1 MKKRMTILL
10 SILMLSTVC
19 FSPVHADDMIGDTVE
34 EGSDVFDEDME
45 RDDYEGTMRL
55 EGQTD
60 YPEYGSTDDYYED
73 YSNDEIDD
81 GGMIA
86 FDSDD
91 TSDYSDS
98 DSDSYDSYDS
108 TDYSSD
114 DNLSSANSIDLGGDD
129 SSSEEQTDNTN
140 QASDSYDSYNSYDAQ
155 TPEQTPQTPQATE
168 TQSTSGT
175 ESNTKTDTGSSS
187 STSSKSTSVSEEKTM
202 SFDNKFINFIS
213 KNYRTENYVISPLAL
228 KTSLCSLAYS
238 ANGETKNEI
247 LSLLDC
253 LDEEEMMDWYSKVQ
267 QALKSFRK
275 TAKKEKKKK
284 GDKYIPRSFALLNT
298 VWNNTSVSGNLYD
311 EYKKAMD
318 DDLKVHVD
326 EADSEHITNTINKW
340 YKKKTNGKLDKI
352 ATDFSQSDR
361 TFISSL
367 YLSSPWANA
376 FKRSQSTK
384 DLFVAN
390 DGTPTEKIFIQQK
403 AEVPYFENDEGK
415 MIILPLRGKMYV
427 AMSIGDINALD
438 YLNQAEEI
446 ETYIKIPKFETVTT
460 LNPQIVADF
469 INPYGVETAYTD
481 QADFSKMSD
490 QKFKFNNLLQKNK
503 ITVDES
509 GINAEERP
517 EKKSEEFVPSG
528 KKNFI
533 ANEPMQYYVY
543 YQPAEEPILIYY
555 GQYVK

>member
-1 MKKRMTILL
+1 MKKRMTILM
-10 SILMLSTVC
+10 SVLMLSSLC
-19 FSPVHADDMIGDTVE
+19 FSSVHADDMMDDQSYQSEVSEDVE
-34 EGSDVFDEDME
+34 RS
-45 RDDYEGTMRL
+45 DYEGTMRL

-60 YPEYGSTDDYYED
+60 YPEYGEEDYGEYED
-73 YSNDEIDD
+73 YGYESDDE
-81 GGMIA
+81 MIS
-86 FDSDD
+86 FDSDNSSDYSDSYDDYD
-91 TSDYSDS
+91 TSDYS
-98 DSDSYDSYDS
+98 
-108 TDYSSD
+108 SS

-129 SSSEEQTDNTN
+129 ETSQQPAQPSDTENQNT
-140 QASDSYDSYNSYDAQ
+140 QQ
-155 TPEQTPQTPQATE
+155 TPTSDTAAQQTQETE
-168 TQSTSGT
+168 TETT
-175 ESNTKTDTGSSS
+175 T
-187 STSSKSTSVSEEKTM
+187 EEKTKDSKDSSSKENGM
-202 SFDNKFINFIS
+202 SFDKKFIDFIS

-228 KTSLCSLAYS
+228 KTSLCTLAYS
-238 ANGETKNEI
+238 ANGQTQKEI
-247 LSLLDC
+247 LNLLDC
-253 LDEEEMMDWYSKVQ
+253 QDENEMLEWYKKVQ
-267 QALKSFRK
+267 QAVKSFK
-275 TAKKEKKKK
+275 KAAKKDKKKK
-284 GDKYIPRSFALLNT
+284 GKKYIPRSFALLNT

-311 EYKKAMD
+311 DYKASMD
-318 DDLKVHVD
+318 SDLKVHVD
-326 EADSEHITNTINKW
+326 ETDSEHITNTINKW
-340 YKKKTNGKLDKI
+340 YKKKTDGKLDKI

-367 YLSSPWANA
+367 YLTSPWTTA
-376 FKRSQSTK
+376 FKRARTTK

-390 DGTPTEKIFIQQK
+390 DGTPTEKIFMQEK
-403 AEVPYFENDEGK
+403 MEVPYYENDEGK
-415 MIILPLRGKMYV
+415 MIILPLRGKMYM
-427 AMSIGDINALD
+427 AISTGNINTLEC
-438 YLNQAEEI
+438 LNQAEET

-490 QKFKFNNLLQKNK
+490 MAFKFNNLLQKNK

-533 ANEPMQYYVY
+533 ANEPMQYYIY

>member
-1 MKKRMTILL
+1 MRKRMTILL
-10 SILMLSTVC
+10 SILMLSSLCLST
-19 FSPVHADDMIGDTVE
+19 VHADDMMDDQYEDSSEVSDDT
-34 EGSDVFDEDME
+34 E
-45 RDDYEGTMRL
+45 RSDYELTMRL

-60 YPEYGSTDDYYED
+60 YPEYGEEDYYDNNE
-73 YSNDEIDD
+73 NDDS
-81 GGMIA
+81 GMIA
-86 FDSDD
+86 FDFDD
-91 TSDYSDS
+91 SSDY
-98 DSDSYDSYDS
+98 SDSYDSYDS
-108 TDYSSD
+108 TGSTDNSSSSD
-114 DNLSSANSIDLGGDD
+114 NLGSANSIDLGGDD
-129 SSSEEQTDNTN
+129 TSDEQTDT
-140 QASDSYDSYNSYDAQ
+140 
-155 TPEQTPQTPQATE
+155 TEQTPDESSETQNSDQTQETTE
-168 TQSTSGT
+168 TQ
-175 ESNTKTDTGSSS
+175 ESEKKNDSNDSASSQTVS
-187 STSSKSTSVSEEKTM
+187 ASKEETM
-202 SFDNKFINFIS
+202 SFDEKFIDFIS

-238 ANGETKNEI
+238 ADGQTEQEI
-247 LSLLDC
+247 LELLDSN
-253 LDEEEMMDWYSKVQ
+253 DEEEMLEWYGKVQ

-311 EYKKAMD
+311 DYKNTMD
-318 DDLKVHVD
+318 EDLKIHVG
-326 EADSEHITNTINKW
+326 ETDSEHITNTINKW

-367 YLSSPWANA
+367 YLSSPWATV
-376 FKRSQSTK
+376 FKRAQSTK

-403 AEVPYFENDEGK
+403 TEVPYFENDEGK
-415 MIILPLRGKMYV
+415 MIIIPLRGKIYM
-427 AMSIGDINALD
+427 AISTGDINALD
-438 YLNQAEEI
+438 YLNLAEET

-469 INPYGVETAYTD
+469 INPYGVKTAYTD
-481 QADFSKMSD
+481 RADFSEMSD

-533 ANEPMQYYVY
+533 ANEPMQYYIY